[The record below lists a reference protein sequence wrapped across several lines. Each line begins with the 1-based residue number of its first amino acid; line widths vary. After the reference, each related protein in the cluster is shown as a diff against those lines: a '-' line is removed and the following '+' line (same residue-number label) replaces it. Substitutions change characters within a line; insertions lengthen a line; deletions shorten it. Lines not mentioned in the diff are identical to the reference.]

1 MPIENEPITAEKMR
15 KKTFVAILGTC
26 QDCGEP
32 VIEGQEFRRSS
43 DGIRHALCLYDPAYA
58 RRVRE
63 LRSKTEQ

>member
-1 MPIENEPITAEKMR
+1 MRTNAIISAEKIHR
-15 KKTFVAILGTC
+15 KPIVSLLGKC

-32 VIEGQEFRRSS
+32 VKEGQEFRRSN
-43 DGIRHALCLYDPAYA
+43 DGIRHALCLFDPAYA

>member
-1 MPIENEPITAEKMR
+1 MRTNEIISAEEIRRKPI
-15 KKTFVAILGTC
+15 VASLGKC
-26 QDCGEP
+26 QDGEP

>member
-1 MPIENEPITAEKMR
+1 MRTNEIISAEEIRRKPI
-15 KKTFVAILGTC
+15 VASLGKC

-58 RRVRE
+58 RRMRE

>member
-1 MPIENEPITAEKMR
+1 MGTNEIVSAAEIRRKPI
-15 KKTFVAILGTC
+15 VASLGKC

-32 VIEGQEFRRSS
+32 VIEGQEFRRTS

-58 RRVRE
+58 KRVRE

>member
-1 MPIENEPITAEKMR
+1 MRTNEIIAAEEIRRKPIVASLEK
-15 KKTFVAILGTC
+15 C

-58 RRVRE
+58 KRVRE